1 MVAYFTRRH
10 NQLVWFIL
18 SYLFSTLISLVSIG
32 RLSEQEKDLE
42 ILLLR
47 RQLAILERKLDK
59 PGRPNRAEKLTLAV
73 LTARLKKVT
82 QKPASELR
90 DVIRIFQPETVL
102 KWHRELVRRKWHQKQ
117 QSKRGRPRLSQELE
131 ALIVQMAQENRRWG
145 YGKIQGELR
154 KLGFD
159 VSESHVRDVLKRH
172 HILPAP
178 KRGSSSWRHLMNHYR
193 DQLIACDFFTV
204 ETLTLK
210 TLYVLFFIEL
220 GSRKVHLARVTAH
233 PNGMWVTQQARQL
246 MWELGERNPPC
257 RFLIR
262 DRDKKFV
269 EAFDTVFRS
278 EGLEVI
284 RTPVRA
290 PNANAYAER
299 WVRSVREECLDHL
312 LILSRTHLRCVL
324 KRCVEYYNEARPH
337 QGIGQRTPV
346 APEQSP
352 GSGAVAHRKV
362 LGGIIN
368 DYYRT
373 PGNTAVHLH

>member
-1 MVAYFTRRH
+1 
-10 NQLVWFIL
+10 LVWFIL
-18 SYLFSTLISLVSIG
+18 SYLFSTLISLVSIA

-73 LTARLKKVT
+73 LTARLKQVT

-90 DVIRIFQPETVL
+90 DVIRIVQPETVL
-102 KWHRELVRRKWHQKQ
+102 KWHRELVRRKWLQRQTPKG
-117 QSKRGRPRLSQELE
+117 GRPRISQEIE
-131 ALIVQMAQENRRWG
+131 DLIVQMAKENRRWG
-145 YGKIQGELR
+145 YGKIEGELL
-154 KLGFD
+154 KLGFT
-159 VSESHVRDVLKRH
+159 VSESAVRDVLKRH
-172 HILPAP
+172 RIVPAP
-178 KRGSSSWRHLMNHYR
+178 ERGSSSWRHLISHYKN
-193 DQLIACDFFTV
+193 QLIACDFFTV

-220 GSRKVHLARVTAH
+220 GSRKVHLAGVTAH

-246 MWELGERNPPC
+246 IWELGERNPPC

-269 EAFDTVFRS
+269 EAFDTVFRA
-278 EGLEVI
+278 EGLKVI

-299 WVRSVREECLDHL
+299 WVRTVREECLDHL
-312 LILSRTHLRCVL
+312 LILSQAHLRRVL
-324 KRCVEYYNEARPH
+324 KRYVEYYNEARPH
-337 QGIGQRTPV
+337 QGIAQRIPV

-368 DYYRT
+368 DYYRAS
-373 PGNTAVHLH
+373 GSTAVHLH

>member
-1 MVAYFTRRH
+1 M
-10 NQLVWFIL
+10 VWFIL

-32 RLSEQEKDLE
+32 HLSEQEKDLE

-47 RQLAILERKLDK
+47 RQLAIRERKLDK
-59 PGRPNRAEKLTLAV
+59 PVRPNRAEKLTLAV
-73 LTARLKKVT
+73 LTARLKQVT
-82 QKPASELR
+82 HRPASELR

-117 QSKRGRPRLSQELE
+117 QSKGGRPRLSQELE

-145 YGKIQGELR
+145 YGKIEGELR

-172 HILPAP
+172 HITPAP
-178 KRGSSSWRHLMNHYR
+178 ERGSSSWRHLMSHYK

-220 GSRKVHLARVTAH
+220 GSRKVHLAGVTAN
-233 PNGMWVTQQARQL
+233 PNGAWVTQQARQV

-262 DRDKKFV
+262 DR
-269 EAFDTVFRS
+269 E
-278 EGLEVI
+278 
-284 RTPVRA
+284 
-290 PNANAYAER
+290 
-299 WVRSVREECLDHL
+299 
-312 LILSRTHLRCVL
+312 CVL
-324 KRCVEYYNEARPH
+324 ISCWQKGLP
-337 QGIGQRTPV
+337 Q
-346 APEQSP
+346 
-352 GSGAVAHRKV
+352 AVTV
-362 LGGIIN
+362 GCL
-368 DYYRT
+368 
-373 PGNTAVHLH
+373 

>member
-1 MVAYFTRRH
+1 MV
-10 NQLVWFIL
+10 WSIL

-32 RLSEQEKDLE
+32 HLSQQEKDLE

-47 RQLAILERKLDK
+47 RQLAILERKQVK
-59 PGRPNRAEKLTLAV
+59 PIRPNRAEKLTLAT
-73 LTARLKKVT
+73 LTARLKQAT
-82 QKPASELR
+82 QRPASELR

-117 QSKRGRPRLSQELE
+117 KSKRGRPRLSQEIE
-131 ALIVQMAQENRRWG
+131 TLIIQMAQENRRWG
-145 YGKIQGELR
+145 YGKIEGELR

-159 VSESHVRDVLKRH
+159 VSKSHVRDVLKRH
-172 HILPAP
+172 HIAPAP
-178 KRGSSSWRHLMNHYR
+178 VRGSSRWRHLMTHYKE
-193 DQLIACDFFTV
+193 QLIACDFFTV

-220 GSRKVHLARVTAH
+220 GSRKVHLAGVTPH
-233 PNGMWVTQQARQL
+233 PNGMWVTQQARQV
-246 MWELGERNPPC
+246 MWEVGENHPPC

-262 DRDKKFV
+262 DRDKKYA

-278 EGLEVI
+278 EGIKVI

-312 LILSRTHLRCVL
+312 LILNQAHLWRVL
-324 KRCVEYYNEARPH
+324 KRYVEYYNEARPH
-337 QGIGQRTPV
+337 QGIGQRIPITP
-346 APEQSP
+346 ERSP
-352 GSGAVAHRKV
+352 GSGLVAHRKV

-368 DYYRT
+368 DYYRA

>member
-1 MVAYFTRRH
+1 MG
-10 NQLVWFIL
+10 WFVL
-18 SYLFSTLISLVSIG
+18 CYLFSTLLSLVSIG
-32 RLSEQEKDLE
+32 RLSQQEKDLE

-47 RQLAILERKLDK
+47 RQLAILERKRDK
-59 PGRPNRAEKLTLAV
+59 PVKPNRAEKLTLAV
-73 LTARLKKVT
+73 LTARLRLVT
-82 QKPASELR
+82 RRPASALR
-90 DVIRIFQPETVL
+90 DVIRIVQPETVL

-117 QSKRGRPRLSQELE
+117 QSKGGRPRISQELE
-131 ALIVQMAQENRRWG
+131 DLIVQMAQENRRWG
-145 YGKIQGELR
+145 YGKIKGELS
-154 KLGFD
+154 KLGFS
-159 VSESHVRDVLKRH
+159 VSEPTVRNVLKRH
-172 HILPAP
+172 HIVPAP
-178 KRGSSSWRHLMNHYR
+178 ERGSSSWRHLISHYK

-220 GSRKVHLARVTAH
+220 GSRMVHLAGVTPH
-233 PNGMWVTQQARQL
+233 PNGMWVTQQARQV
-246 MWELGERNPPC
+246 MWEVRENHPPC

-262 DRDKKFV
+262 DRDKKYV
-269 EAFDTVFRS
+269 ETFDTVFRS
-278 EGLEVI
+278 EGIKVI

-312 LILSRTHLRCVL
+312 LILNQAHLWRVL
-324 KRCVEYYNEARPH
+324 KRYVEYYNEARPH
-337 QGIGQRTPV
+337 QGIGQRIPV
-346 APEQSP
+346 TPEQSP
-352 GSGAVAHRKV
+352 GSGLVAHRKV

>member
-47 RQLAILERKLDK
+47 RQLAILKRKQGK
-59 PGRPNRAEKLTLAV
+59 PIRPNRAEKLTLAV
-73 LTARLKKVT
+73 LTARLKQVT
-82 QKPASELR
+82 RRPASELR

-102 KWHRELVRRKWHQKQ
+102 KWHRELVRRKWLQKQ
-117 QSKRGRPRLSQELE
+117 KSKRGRPRLSQELE

-145 YGKIQGELR
+145 YGKIEGELR

-178 KRGSSSWRHLMNHYR
+178 ERGSSSWRHLMSHYK

-204 ETLTLK
+204 ETLK
-210 TLYVLFFIEL
+210 TLYVLFFIEV
-220 GSRKVHLARVTAH
+220 GGRKVHLAGVTAH
-233 PNGMWVTQQARQL
+233 PNGMWVTQHARQV
-246 MWELGERNPPC
+246 MWEVGERHPPC

-262 DRDKKFV
+262 DRDKKYV

-278 EGLEVI
+278 EGIKII

-299 WVRSVREECLDHL
+299 WVCSVREEGLDHL
-312 LILSRTHLRCVL
+312 LILSQVHLRRVL
-324 KRCVEYYNEARPH
+324 KRYVEYYNEARPH
-337 QGIGQRTPV
+337 QGIEQRIPV
-346 APEQSP
+346 TPEQSP

-368 DYYRT
+368 DYYHT